1 MSLRLTNKRMITSL
15 DDDPSMR
22 GLIAYMNGRRSFR
35 DAGGHGAGG
44 AGDAGG
50 DDTPPDDDAGDDSD
64 EEDDTEDDADA
75 KKDDKKD
82 DKDEDEEVV
91 PKWKYDKA
99 HTRMT
104 AADRRASELE
114 KALNDLKA
122 NADVPA
128 ELKKELEDIKGQVSK
143 VEGERDKLANLNR
156 TLTIKLASLTMKG
169 LPVWANADTALKLA
183 DLSDVDI
190 DEATGKVD
198 NRALKA
204 ALNALAKE
212 HPYLVAKDDKGD
224 GTKNDQ
230 DASGTKMAGGRKG
243 QSTSTSRD
251 VLAKRFPVLNR

>member
-15 DDDPSMR
+15 SDDPSMR

-50 DDTPPDDDAGDDSD
+50 DDTPPDDDAGDSSD
-64 EEDDTEDDADA
+64 EEDDVEDEDA

-82 DKDEDEEVV
+82 DKDEEEEVV

-169 LPVWANADTALKLA
+169 LPQWANADTALKLA

-212 HPYLVAKDDKGD
+212 HPYLVAKDDTKGD

-243 QSTSTSRD
+243 QSTNTSRD